1 MENVVFLSIRGCKL
15 TAFDLKA
22 IKLVGNS
29 SSGDV
34 TVLKMAEAVKKKNW
48 VLWTLFFSMLRC
60 ISNQKINEYWE
71 IGIW

>member
-1 MENVVFLSIRGCKL
+1 MENVVFLSILGCKL

-34 TVLKMAEAVKKKNW
+34 TVLKMAEAVKKKN
-48 VLWTLFFSMLRC
+48 
-60 ISNQKINEYWE
+60 
-71 IGIW
+71 